1 MSDSAHRENT
11 RRSLEDELTQLEAEI
26 GRQRLI
32 RERATYKLEWAVRE
46 RDRIAWH
53 LASLTQEEV
62 GDGLDG
68 AA

>member
-1 MSDSAHRENT
+1 MSGIAHRET
-11 RRSLEDELTQLEAEI
+11 ARRSLEDELTRLEGEI
-26 GRQRLI
+26 SRQRLI

-46 RDRIAWH
+46 RDRIARH